1 MSFPQLAA
9 SPSGSD
15 QVFGSET
22 YPKGRRP
29 PERPIGSLAT
39 YAPLWQRIDRLLF
52 LQGPGFEIV
61 PDWRWQQEVSLQAA
75 NPRRHAMDRK
85 AVERFVLFFERVSR
99 QAMRTLPS
107 IADRT
112 LRIDAKRRPLEKGS
126 E

>member
-1 MSFPQLAA
+1 MWRAYCNNALAA
-9 SPSGSD
+9 
-15 QVFGSET
+15 
-22 YPKGRRP
+22 
-29 PERPIGSLAT
+29 

-75 NPRRHAMDRK
+75 HPRRNAMDRK

-99 QAMRTLPS
+99 QALRTLPA

-112 LRIDAKRRPLEKGS
+112 IRIDAKRRPVDPIT
-126 E
+126 